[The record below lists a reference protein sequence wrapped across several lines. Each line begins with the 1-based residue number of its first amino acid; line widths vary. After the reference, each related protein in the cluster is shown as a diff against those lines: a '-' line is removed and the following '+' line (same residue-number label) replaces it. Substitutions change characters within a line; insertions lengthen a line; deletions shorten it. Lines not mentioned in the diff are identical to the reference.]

1 MTKKDFYNLSWIFI
15 RCGFLI
21 YISCILLEL
30 NVLIPLVLIWIF
42 IFLDLGV
49 EFLKMVEDTP

>member
-1 MTKKDFYNLSWIFI
+1 MSKKDFYYLSWIFI
-15 RCGFLI
+15 RYGFLI

-42 IFLDLGV
+42 VFLDLGV
-49 EFLKMVEDTP
+49 EFLKMIDNT